1 MRRAPLKT
9 WRFMPK
15 AVVMPRWLR
24 KLPPFNKLV
33 YCERTYSND
42 YTSNTWAIVC
52 MMRRESA
59 LVPRGLTKPVTAIMN
74 DDVCRAVVYAGSS
87 VQSTCLVV
95 KTAFSPAFWMSVVRD
110 AKHEFKFRK

>member
-1 MRRAPLKT
+1 MRRVALKP
-9 WRFMPK
+9 WRFVPK

-52 MMRRESA
+52 LLRRE
-59 LVPRGLTKPVTAIMN
+59 PVATVS
-74 DDVCRAVVYAGSS
+74 DSDVCRAVVYAGSTM
-87 VQSTCLVV
+87 QTTCLAV
-95 KTAFSPAFWMSVVRD
+95 KTAFSRAFWVSVIRD
-110 AKHEFKFRK
+110 AKHEFKLRK